1 MEVYWAPTAAGVQG
15 QSCLCANF
23 LYTCTA
29 RCMEESVLRLKEVSS
44 FQNSEAVFLMLT
56 PR

>member
-1 MEVYWAPTAAGVQG
+1 MEVYWSPITAGVQG

-56 PR
+56 P